1 MLVICLNVLRI
12 KLYNDI
18 FIIVRWSSIKYLL
31 IIVVIVVGA
40 LFFPR
45 EWLLSGLIV
54 STPRA
59 QSDAIVLVGGAFQER
74 APAAAMLYRDGYAPK
89 IVLANDGVFS
99 GWSTKYNRNLYQVEW
114 SEEELVALGVPRDKI
129 IKLPFYGSA
138 TIFDALAVKTYLL
151 KNGLKKIII
160 VTSDYHTRRAL
171 WTFKHTLREYST
183 DITIYPAISFG
194 IETKSLAMEYVKN
207 GYYLLRYG
215 IFGMVPEANEVLLK
229 VR

>member
-1 MLVICLNVLRI
+1 MGRGG
-12 KLYNDI
+12 
-18 FIIVRWSSIKYLL
+18 IKYLL
-31 IIVVIVVGA
+31 IIAVIVVGV
-40 LFFPR
+40 LFIPR
-45 EWLLSGLIV
+45 EWLLAGLRV

-59 QSDAIVLVGGAFQER
+59 QSDAIVLLAGAFQER

-89 IVLANDGVFS
+89 IILANDGVFS
-99 GWSTKYNRNLYQVEW
+99 GWSTEYNRNLYQVEW
-114 SEEELVALGVPRDKI
+114 AEEELVTLGVPRNRI

-138 TIFDALAVKTYLL
+138 TIFDALAVKRYLL
-151 KNGLKKIII
+151 KNNMKKIII

-171 WTFKHTLREYST
+171 WTFKYMLREYST

-194 IETKSLAMEYVKN
+194 IGDNSLAMEYVKN

-215 IFGMVPEANEVLLK
+215 MLGMVPDANEVLLK